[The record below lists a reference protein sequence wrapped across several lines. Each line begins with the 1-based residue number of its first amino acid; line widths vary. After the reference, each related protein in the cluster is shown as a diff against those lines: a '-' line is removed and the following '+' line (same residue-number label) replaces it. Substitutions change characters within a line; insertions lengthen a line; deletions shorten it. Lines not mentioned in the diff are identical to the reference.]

1 MIHYDEVMRLR
12 TLEEL
17 RYEIDN
23 IDKELVSLLE
33 KRMDAVGEVALFKK
47 KNGTPILDE
56 TREKQ
61 VISKNIER
69 VINDEYKSYIEDI
82 LKAIMDSSKEYQ
94 CVQIEK

>member
-1 MIHYDEVMRLR
+1 MRLR

-47 KNGTPILDE
+47 KNGTPIFDE

-69 VINDEYKSYIEDI
+69 VVNDEYKSYIEDI

>member
-1 MIHYDEVMRLR
+1 MRLR

-69 VINDEYKSYIEDI
+69 VVNDEYKSYIEDI